1 VGTVVQGDFEW
12 DDAKAAAN
20 FVKHGVTFEEAA
32 TAVTD
37 PDAIFL
43 ADDLHAERFCGDRRV
58 GQGAHPLR
66 CAGRS
71 RTTRSHHQCPAGH
84 GHRANSL
91 HTKVKDMTNRMSK
104 MTRDANPEEVDISR
118 TKVVGRGL
126 KKDRRLTLQTLRVAL
141 GKTQAD
147 VARAAEMEQGDVSRL
162 EARDDMKL
170 STLTRYAAAIGGR
183 VEVAIVIGGRR
194 YMLEV

>member
-1 VGTVVQGDFEW
+1 
-12 DDAKAAAN
+12 
-20 FVKHGVTFEEAA
+20 
-32 TAVTD
+32 
-37 PDAIFL
+37 
-43 ADDLHAERFCGDRRV
+43 
-58 GQGAHPLR
+58 
-66 CAGRS
+66 
-71 RTTRSHHQCPAGH
+71 
-84 GHRANSL
+84 
-91 HTKVKDMTNRMSK
+91 MTNRMSK
-104 MTRDANPEEVDISR
+104 MTRDANPEEVDSSR
-118 TKVVGRGL
+118 AEVVGRGL

>member
-1 VGTVVQGDFEW
+1 
-12 DDAKAAAN
+12 
-20 FVKHGVTFEEAA
+20 
-32 TAVTD
+32 
-37 PDAIFL
+37 
-43 ADDLHAERFCGDRRV
+43 
-58 GQGAHPLR
+58 
-66 CAGRS
+66 
-71 RTTRSHHQCPAGH
+71 
-84 GHRANSL
+84 
-91 HTKVKDMTNRMSK
+91 MSK

-118 TKVVGRGL
+118 AKVVGRGL